1 MNSKPFIHLYRSPRG
16 YYLYDVNKDTIIAVS
31 SAVYNYLDD
40 KKSFEELSS
49 EDQCYINELK
59 VSGYLSSKRYSE
71 IRHPG
76 LDRMEYELNRRCSQL
91 ILQVTQA
98 CNLVCFY
105 CPYANKT
112 GGALQRDHSNK
123 MMSWETAKVA
133 IDFYFEHSIDCEEIS
148 ISFYGGEP
156 LIAYN
161 LVKKCVEYAE
171 ELFAGKKIV
180 FNMTTNATLFTDEM
194 IDFFYN
200 HNFSLLF
207 SIDGPEKIHDINR
220 RRSDGTGSFKIAFA
234 NLRKVAE
241 KYGDAVK
248 DKIGIN
254 TVINP
259 ANDADLLISLFD
271 DKLFKEYPINVSMTL
286 AEDIM
291 LEDKIEVTDLYTEKM
306 NYQYF
311 LGLLKALKIV
321 DGVKLIPSVKSYV
334 ETLTK
339 TYASFKKNSAGLADI
354 GAPGGPCIPG
364 QRRLFVNADGDMYPC
379 ERVSEVVDVM
389 KIGTLEKG
397 FDFKQAAVL
406 LNVGSLT
413 PEKCKNCYASSK
425 CQICGKDCISDNEFS
440 AAEKVK
446 HCNEVYQNFDS
457 EILSMIVMKER
468 RTIYK
473 RRGC

>member
-49 EDQCYINELK
+49 EDQCYVNELK

-123 MMSWETAKVA
+123 MMSWETAKAA

-321 DGVKLIPSVKSYV
+321 EGVKLIPSVKSYV

-339 TYASFKKNSAGLADI
+339 TYASFKNYKCRI
-354 GAPGGPCIPG
+354 RKRW
-364 QRRLFVNADGDMYPC
+364 RRM
-379 ERVSEVVDVM
+379 
-389 KIGTLEKG
+389 
-397 FDFKQAAVL
+397 L
-406 LNVGSLT
+406 L
-413 PEKCKNCYASSK
+413 
-425 CQICGKDCISDNEFS
+425 
-440 AAEKVK
+440 
-446 HCNEVYQNFDS
+446 
-457 EILSMIVMKER
+457 
-468 RTIYK
+468 
-473 RRGC
+473 